1 MAIKYYPNRVY
12 KGKVPAIDRVMAK
25 RKIQVAS
32 GHANLAAAALSTVIS
47 CENDWQL
54 DTIQFNFSN
63 ATPRNFNAYIKNG
76 RKVVENLNDY
86 LWFQSPN
93 SFPQKIILTAGFYS
107 GTELAAQL
115 KAKLDANVAF
125 AALGM
130 TFTITY
136 TAATGLFL
144 ITPSTNTIAYLDVNT
159 SAVMTIRDSIAGHL
173 FGLNVTTTPASSITS
188 DTAVFGLNTE
198 TAVVSQAASTASTY
212 LRDTVDTLS
221 IDQAVK
227 LTTNTGSSVLT
238 DYIVT
243 YEEIV

>member
-25 RKIQVAS
+25 RKLQVSS

-54 DTIQFNFSN
+54 DTIQFNFN
-63 ATPRNFNAYIKNG
+63 NTTPRTFNAYIKNG

-93 SFPQKIILTAGFYS
+93 TLPQRIVLTAGFYN

-115 KAKLDANVAF
+115 KTQLDANVAF

-130 TFTITY
+130 VFTITY
-136 TAATGLFL
+136 TTTTGLFS
-144 ITPSTNTIAYLDVNT
+144 ITTSTNQLAYLDVNLAG
-159 SAVMTIRDSIAGHL
+159 SLSLRDSIAGHL
-173 FGLNVTTTPASSITS
+173 FGLNVTTAPASNVTS

-198 TAVVSQAASTASTY
+198 IATISQIGSTATTY
-212 LRDTVDTLS
+212 LRDTVESLS
-221 IDQAVK
+221 IDQAIR
-227 LTTNTGSSVLT
+227 LTTNAGAEVLT